1 MPKPC
6 LALLLCQQFFISAS
20 KEEARM
26 GFLERRW
33 AEEETLVKNGIMVSN
48 LSPNTRSIRVLWF
61 KLKLTCT
68 SLTSSVLPQE
78 LGS

>member
-1 MPKPC
+1 
-6 LALLLCQQFFISAS
+6 
-20 KEEARM
+20 M

-33 AEEETLVKNGIMVSN
+33 AEEKTLVKNGIMVSN

-78 LGS
+78 LGSYICCCCFSAELRKGEVEQKESV